1 MNETWVTVRYAETD
15 RMGIVHHAVYP
26 VWYEEGRSAYFRAL
40 GLPYS
45 AIEELGLFTPLSQL
59 GCKFVRSCT
68 YEDVL
73 TVRTVIERLTPARIR
88 FGYAVLRQ
96 GEMRPISTG
105 FTEHGFVGRD
115 MRPLSVK
122 KCFPQLWQQLE
133 KAATADADLDLT
145 RPTDR

>member
-1 MNETWVTVRYAETD
+1 M
-15 RMGIVHHAVYP
+15 
-26 VWYEEGRSAYFRAL
+26 
-40 GLPYS
+40 
-45 AIEELGLFTPLSQL
+45 GLFTPLSQL

-73 TVRTVIERLTPARIR
+73 TVRTVIERLTSARIR

-133 KAATADADLDLT
+133 KAAAADADLDLT